1 MTLAQ
6 VQVAAEAYLLKTLS
20 HDGLRKALSSR
31 QAFEELYLEL
41 TRAAAD
47 NYHRSSRRRHGVV
60 MDGEVRKLRARAAV
74 SFCRIVVVLP

>member
-6 VQVAAEAYLLKTLS
+6 VQVAAEAYLLKSLS
-20 HDGLRKALSSR
+20 HEGLRKALSSR

-60 MDGEVRKLRARAAV
+60 MDGEV
-74 SFCRIVVVLP
+74 C